1 MFKLL
6 FFLNIKSYLK
16 NAKTKLNINY
26 NCNQKNLLNV
36 LLPLFT
42 VNNVII

>member
-36 LLPLFT
+36 DSI
-42 VNNVII
+42 VAIVHR